1 MSKVSISLLHVA
13 CKVSL
18 MTDISPNWSHEQYKL
33 HIIFFH
39 HEDENMNSE
48 YLQHSR
54 RSQRGGDQVWSNDLI
69 LKFLFLQDT
78 RAHCQWYISAEYS

>member
-54 RSQRGGDQVWSNDLI
+54 SYDHKEEETKFDQVIW
-69 LKFLFLQDT
+69 F
-78 RAHCQWYISAEYS
+78 